1 MSRPEEFHFEPL
13 SEPYVTLSRHT
24 APIRQTC
31 FTLCRTG
38 SFIRLPVA
46 PLRNILTQSLCSSS
60 ITEPSS
66 LIRTDPPRCRASV
79 LSALRLFPAWPSPLA
94 SRRPVPAVPHKSL
107 CQIHASSTPVAVRPI
122 IRFSA
127 DLSQR
132 LDTPLV
138 LTTGTGFTTRNRK
151 VCFRSS
157 L

>member
-1 MSRPEEFHFEPL
+1 MSRPGESHPEPL
-13 SEPYVTLSRHT
+13 SEPVHDTLASYGSHQ
-24 APIRQTC
+24 ANVL
-31 FTLCRTG
+31 TLCRTG

-66 LIRTDPPRCRASV
+66 LLRTDPPRCRASV

-94 SRRPVPAVPHKSL
+94 SRRPVPAVPPKSL
-107 CQIHASSTPVAVRPI
+107 CQIHAPSTPVAVRPI

-132 LDTPLV
+132 FASPLV
-138 LTTGTGFTTRNRK
+138 LTTGTGGVIRALPG
-151 VCFRSS
+151 CY
-157 L
+157 LI